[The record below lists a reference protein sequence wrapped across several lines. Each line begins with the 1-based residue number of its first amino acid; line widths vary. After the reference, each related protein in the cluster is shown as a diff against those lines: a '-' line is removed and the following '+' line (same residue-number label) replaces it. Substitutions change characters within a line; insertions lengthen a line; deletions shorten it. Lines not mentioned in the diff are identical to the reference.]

1 MANTTTKF
9 DSIINFLRSRS
20 SAVVKNAI
28 NDLAFEGLL
37 CVHQFRTD
45 HALNQALNVLKTV
58 QGGNTVIRY
67 WRDVSPFQYSNSEG
81 FHGKMKE
88 KKWDVYK
95 VPSFSAWKEAQKK
108 ANKKTPYEQ
117 LMAIINKDE
126 FFLTPVQFAEVLK
139 GIAQFEGEL
148 PKMVAL
154 PAEDK

>member
-1 MANTTTKF
+1 MANTTIKF

-20 SAVVKNAI
+20 SAVVKNAV

-37 CVHQFRTD
+37 CVHQYRTD

-58 QGGNTVIRY
+58 QGGNTVLKY
-67 WRDVSPFQYSNSEG
+67 WRGVSPFQFSSAEG
-81 FHGKMKE
+81 FHGKMKD

-117 LMAIINKDE
+117 LMLIINRED
-126 FFLTPVQFAEVLK
+126 FSVTPEQMASLLE
-139 GIAQFEGEL
+139 
-148 PKMVAL
+148 AL
-154 PAEDK
+154 GAKKS